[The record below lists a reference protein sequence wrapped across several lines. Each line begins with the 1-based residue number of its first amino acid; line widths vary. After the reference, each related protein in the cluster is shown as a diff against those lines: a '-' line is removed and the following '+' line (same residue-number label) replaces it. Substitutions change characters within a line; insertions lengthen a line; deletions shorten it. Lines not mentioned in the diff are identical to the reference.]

1 MKATE
6 VDPVLL
12 TSAEK
17 RWGELPARIP
27 IAMNTTDSA
36 TALFMVG
43 GASRIETCPLLG
55 WLLKQLVGAA
65 SAARMTKD
73 TGP

>member
-1 MKATE
+1 M
-6 VDPVLL
+6 LL

-43 GASRIETCPLLG
+43 GASRIETCPFLC
-55 WLLKQLVGAA
+55 WLLAQPVGAA
-65 SAARMTKD
+65 SAARMNKE